1 MGRTKMNKWSDEY
14 DIELDNIVDIYS
26 KRSNNKFLSDKNNK
40 YIDETYI
47 DYKSKNVTLRKWRVK
62 IV

>member
-1 MGRTKMNKWSDEY
+1 MNKWSDEY

>member
-1 MGRTKMNKWSDEY
+1 MSKWSDEY
-14 DIELDNIVDIYS
+14 DIELDNIVDIHS
-26 KRSNNKFLSDKNNK
+26 KQSNNKFLSDKNNK